1 MPGTRT
7 ILKFSH
13 FVNRTEA
20 KEPQWSYPP
29 VGGEPSENT
38 SILSSPPVGS
48 GDLSEKGQDGF
59 PITNVGNDE
68 AGVRRCVG
76 RVRPS
81 VAVTRQAWEDNRRE
95 ATGVNHMAPSILPGS
110 W

>member
-68 AGVRRCVG
+68 ADVRRQQVRRSGEAIRGRNPTGVG
-76 RVRPS
+76 RQQV
-81 VAVTRQAWEDNRRE
+81 
-95 ATGVNHMAPSILPGS
+95 
-110 W
+110 